1 MTIIAV
7 VFQFVVAD
15 CTLIAVSVAFL
26 IVTIFISLPAITS
39 FSLVF
44 TSPLITF

>member
-15 CTLIAVSVAFL
+15 CILIVVSVAFL
-26 IVTIFISLPAITS
+26 TTTIFISLPVITF

-44 TSPLITF
+44 TSPIITF